1 MSFNSDDIIDN
12 YTRPKNV
19 IAIRD
24 FQFPMQFEFKIGT
37 LANDFIGKD
46 ASGQPVVYVYQKM
59 FKFKEAIQVFNNDRK
74 EQLIY
79 TIDADRIID
88 FNASYHFTNQN
99 NQQIGRIGRRGMRSI
114 WKSTYEI
121 YDEQNKLEF
130 NISEENPWA
139 KFWDGLLSEVPLLS
153 LFSGYFFNPRYVLKR
168 EGSEDVVIR
177 MSKEKSFFGRRFK
190 IEKITNLQDGEDE
203 RVVLGLM
210 MMSLL
215 ERRRG

>member
-1 MSFNSDDIIDN
+1 
-12 YTRPKNV
+12 
-19 IAIRD
+19 
-24 FQFPMQFEFKIGT
+24 
-37 LANDFIGKD
+37 
-46 ASGQPVVYVYQKM
+46 
-59 FKFKEAIQVFNNDRK
+59 
-74 EQLIY
+74 
-79 TIDADRIID
+79 
-88 FNASYHFTNQN
+88 
-99 NQQIGRIGRRGMRSI
+99 MRSI

-121 YDEQNKLEF
+121 YDENNKLEF

-190 IEKITNLQDGEDE
+190 VEKIANLQDGEDE